1 MQPPT
6 GQHRPSSAARV
17 PVCTPRGSSSLAFIP
32 TGQHGRAARPTFT
45 EIMGAGSSSANGG
58 RGSRSR
64 SSSTAPS
71 SSLNPPAQT
80 PQAPTT
86 TATNPP
92 SRRRE
97 DYDGDQFLTTPPGLK
112 QPSAS
117 SASSRYQVLT
127 NTSLPDDDSNLA
139 LETLLNNDNDS
150 SSSSPN
156 DNIHQLRGM
165 RARAA
170 YQRQRQARRA
180 TPNEV
185 VRLDKFGNNQAAAR
199 GKHEWGSQARGFN
212 VRGPARGDDMAE
224 EPQGELAAMH
234 EEEAART
241 PPARTAPADDV
252 VGVGTDVHLA
262 SVRGE
267 ALPPPPPPPAPAP
280 TSEGPTSP
288 PPLPPP
294 PTAKTAAAA
303 AARTSAIARRG
314 TRPQRSARGV
324 VISSPEHDAAIST
337 ATTTT
342 TTSST
347 TIAKKV
353 ETPRWLIDERS
364 PVPTPTKSP
373 PAPAV
378 APEQQQPLDD
388 PEQQQQPLDAALI
401 DRHRAIRRRARESYA
416 QHHRSQLTQDSPSS
430 PSHLEALE
438 MAESAMFWYLEAQ
451 KLAAELSAVKESCR
465 ERDANVESTL
475 KAAGQHDVWRTLGYS
490 AAHCGAVVAHIAR
503 LWLNAAVPPQKRK
516 PVKSS
521 SVAAAPAA
529 QVAPAKSSKAA
540 AARLDLSGSE
550 TEDENPT
557 APTPRTL
564 AARHLDLTNLMTP
577 RAARRKAQGKS
588 QNEAPTDSDSDN
600 SMSDSDQQVSS
611 TIKKELRRMEKAA
624 SSAASKEQAMRDKL
638 DALRRQKE
646 AAERRVMA
654 LAKDVSSMQTESEMW
669 SEEERRRGG
678 GTRTSPAKS
687 DASSVARPILSPA
700 PSPGPPTL
708 ALTGM
713 RSDISSDSTPLSS
726 SRSGLSAREKKDRI
740 AEIQSRLAQLN
751 QNQTTGGGSTTAG
764 ATSSSGGFSAMS
776 SSTL

>member
-6 GQHRPSSAARV
+6 GQAEQRRARTGMY
-17 PVCTPRGSSSLAFIP
+17 PWSSSLAFLP
-32 TGQHGRAARPTFT
+32 TGQHRRAARPTFT
-45 EIMGAGSSSANGG
+45 EVMGAGSSSANGG

-80 PQAPTT
+80 PQAPTAP

-97 DYDGDQFLTTPPGLK
+97 DYDGDQFLATPPGLK

-185 VRLDKFGNNQAAAR
+185 VRLDKFGNSQAAAH
-199 GKHEWGSQARGFN
+199 GKREWGSQARGFK
-212 VRGPARGDDMAE
+212 VRGPARGDDTAE

-280 TSEGPTSP
+280 TAEGPTSP

-324 VISSPEHDAAIST
+324 VISSPEHDAALST

-342 TTSST
+342 TSSSS

-378 APEQQQPLDD
+378 APEQQQQPLDD

-416 QHHRSQLTQDSPSS
+416 QHHRSQQTQDSPSS

-751 QNQTTGGGSTTAG
+751 HNQTTGGGSTTAG